1 MNLSCRGRYAARAMV
16 ELAVE
21 DGKDPVPLSRIAK
34 IQDLSR
40 TYLQQLMGLL
50 KRAGLVR
57 VAQGF
62 KGGFLLARPAAEIT
76 LADILCAAEGRF
88 SLVDCV
94 ADKENCKRAAHCVMC
109 DVWTEASIRTRDF
122 FAGITLAELA
132 ERQQRKFA
140 EAEGGCDDAR
150 PTAV

>member
-16 ELAVE
+16 ELAIE
-21 DGKDPVPLSRIAK
+21 SGNGPVPLSRIAE

-62 KGGFLLARPAAEIT
+62 KGGFLLAKPAEEVT
-76 LADILCAAEGRF
+76 LADILCAAEGAF

-94 ADKENCKRAAHCVMC
+94 TDKENCKRGPRCVMSE
-109 DVWTEASIRTRDF
+109 VWTEASLKLRDY

-132 ERQQRKFA
+132 ERAKRKM
-140 EAEGGCDDAR
+140 ENSGTDGDVR
-150 PTAV
+150 VNVV

>member
-16 ELAVE
+16 ELAIE
-21 DGKDPVPLSRIAK
+21 TGNGPVPLSRIAEV
-34 IQDLSR
+34 QDLSR

-62 KGGFLLARPAAEIT
+62 KGGFLLAKPAEEVT
-76 LADILCAAEGRF
+76 LADILCAAEGAF

-94 ADKENCKRAAHCVMC
+94 ADKDNCKRGPHCVMTE
-109 DVWTEASIRTRDF
+109 VWTEASLKLRDY

-132 ERQQRKFA
+132 ERQVRKLA
-140 EAEGGCDDAR
+140 HVETDDAVR
-150 PTAV
+150 INAV

>member
-21 DGKDPVPLSRIAK
+21 AGQGPVPLSRIAEV
-34 IQDLSR
+34 QDLSR

-62 KGGFLLARPAAEIT
+62 KGGFLLARPASEIT
-76 LADILCAAEGRF
+76 LADILCAAEGAF
-88 SLVDCV
+88 SLVDCT
-94 ADKENCKRAAHCVMC
+94 ADKQNCKRAPNCVMS
-109 DVWTEASIRTRDF
+109 DIWTEASTRLRDF

-132 ERQQRKFA
+132 ERQRRNLE
-140 EAEGGCDDAR
+140 EACSGCDDAR
-150 PTAV
+150 PDAV